1 MCVVLPT
8 SQTHSFIEK
17 TNLNAEWCFGFQSVA
32 VITNC
37 RVVFNEIGP
46 DGAAATADED
56 DRLFPKCLRTTR
68 SPVGKFPDVP
78 FGGGPRMYIQFF
90 WVRGYTS
97 LYFIFLS

>member
-1 MCVVLPT
+1 
-8 SQTHSFIEK
+8 
-17 TNLNAEWCFGFQSVA
+17 WCFGFQSVA

-68 SPVGKFPDVP
+68 IPVGKFPDVP

-90 WVRGYTS
+90 GYVDIHLCTLS
-97 LYFIFLS
+97 SYLEFLSSYLWYYY

>member
-1 MCVVLPT
+1 MISC
-8 SQTHSFIEK
+8 S
-17 TNLNAEWCFGFQSVA
+17 AEWCFGFQSVA

-90 WVRGYTS
+90 WLRTEKTLHNDAEMDTCKGKARQ
-97 LYFIFLS
+97 LE